1 MCIRDSFCIIAGGVW
16 PPAFAKGEGGGT
28 STAKAGAENAM
39 VAAAS
44 IAARECAGLNPSPFI
59 AIAGA
64 IGMGLTAHCAL
75 IAAVDCPVNAD
86 GAGALVPIRMLLDT
100 MKASLD
106 AISMARAPAFS
117 FIERMLVEESM
128 AIE

>member
-1 MCIRDSFCIIAGGVW
+1 
-16 PPAFAKGEGGGT
+16 
-28 STAKAGAENAM
+28 M

-44 IAARECAGLNPSPFI
+44 IAAREFAGLNPSPFI

-64 IGMGLTAHCAL
+64 TGMGLTAHCAL
-75 IAAVDCPVNAD
+75 IAAVDCPANAD
-86 GAGALVPIRMLLDT
+86 GALVPSRMLFDT

-106 AISMARAPAFS
+106 AISMARAPAFT
-117 FIERMLVEESM
+117 FIDRILVEESM